1 MRLRKEDVVARA
13 AGRWPGILRALGI
26 EEPALSG
33 KHGPCPMCGGTDR
46 FRFDDK
52 EGRGTYY
59 CSGCGAGDGLAL
71 AMGIT
76 GKGFNEMLEEVNQ
89 LAGGMPAGEVKSA
102 QDVESVRRSI
112 KRIVSGSKQIAVG
125 DEAWRYLQRRGIP
138 LLPNVRCHP
147 SLAYYNERGEKL
159 GEFAA
164 MIAAVV
170 NKAGE
175 GVALHR
181 TYLNDGRKADV
192 PEAKKLTKT
201 VGPMSGGAIRLFKPS
216 GGVLGIAEGI
226 ETACAA
232 TALFGVPTWSAVSAP
247 MLEAFDPPDGIKS
260 VVIFADNDINYVGQ
274 AAAYRLAH
282 RLYKAGIG
290 VRVHIPSQAGMDW
303 ADTLPI
309 LGLARAA

>member
-1 MRLRKEDVVARA
+1 MRLRKEDVIARA

-26 EEPALSG
+26 EEAALSG

-59 CSGCGAGDGLAL
+59 CSGCGAGDGFAL

-76 GKGFNEMLEEVNQ
+76 GKGFNEILEEVNQ
-89 LAGGMPAGEVKSA
+89 LAGGIPAGEVKPA
-102 QDVESVRRSI
+102 QDVEAIRRSI
-112 KRIVSGSKQIAVG
+112 KRIVSGSRPIKPG
-125 DEAWRYLQRRGIP
+125 DEASSYLLQRGIQ

-147 SLAYYNERGEKL
+147 ALAYYNEKGEKL

-181 TYLNDGRKADV
+181 TYLKDGRKADV

-201 VGPMSGGAIRLFKPS
+201 LGTMSGGAIRLFNPQA
-216 GGVLGIAEGI
+216 GVIGIAEGI

-247 MLEAFDPPDGIKS
+247 MLEAFDPPNGIKS
-260 VVIFADNDINYVGQ
+260 VSIFADNDINYAGQ

-282 RLYKAGIG
+282 RLHKAGIG
-290 VRVHIPSQAGMDW
+290 VRVHVPSQAGTDW
-303 ADTLPI
+303 ADMLPVI
-309 LGLARAA
+309 GLARAA